1 MIEYHFTYIANT
13 HKHANKMH
21 EKAGLWKTKPIYC
34 QTKTTLH
41 LTESGSI
48 HAIFS
53 LSYLFCFHTQCKRF
67 THSCSYLAKIRWK
80 QYTKQ
85 FLVFYFVWYV
95 RFSFKKHI
103 IFINLTPLAFFSRLI
118 GREKTNNNEKLN
130 GWACSHIF
138 SSMLILSHFDIFAWL
153 LVEHTIFIWL
163 LCAIGHNVVN
173 DGRLVSSRLDQTSLF
188 VYSLWMTEHHWYHN
202 HHIHIFNCNLM

>member
-1 MIEYHFTYIANT
+1 
-13 HKHANKMH
+13 MH

-41 LTESGSI
+41 LTESGFI

-53 LSYLFCFHTQCKRF
+53 LSYRFCFLTQYKRF
-67 THSCSYLAKIRWK
+67 THSCSYLAEIRRK

-103 IFINLTPLAFFSRLI
+103 IFINLTPLAFFSRNK
-118 GREKTNNNEKLN
+118 KTINNEKLN
-130 GWACSHIF
+130 GWAFSHTF
-138 SSMLILSHFDIFAWL
+138 SSMLFLSHFDIFAWL

-163 LCAIGHNVVN
+163 LCAIGHNVAN